1 MSLVIVGSLAFDTIE
16 TPNNRKEKIIGG
28 SCAYAALAASFFTT
42 PNIVAVVGEDFP
54 QDVIELF
61 KSRGIDTSGLEIKK
75 GKTFHWEGRYD
86 DDPNFRTTIRTDLN
100 VFRDFKPNL
109 SQEYRNA
116 DIVFLGNIDPDLQD
130 DVLAQVKNPKLLAM
144 DTINLWINTKKDGLL
159 QVIKNVDYFFANDE
173 EIKLLADEKN
183 LIKAGKKI
191 LKTGPSLVAIKKGE
205 HGALVIEKDFIF
217 GMLAYPCEDVVDPT
231 GAGDS
236 FAGAFLGYLDKVKSY
251 REKDIR
257 TAAVMG
263 STMASFIIE
272 DFGIERFKKLTAEE
286 IECRFNAFKQLVSF

>member
-16 TPNNRKEKIIGG
+16 TPKNRKEKIIGG

-54 QDVIELF
+54 QEVIELF

-86 DDPNFRTTIRTDLN
+86 HDPNFRTTIRTDLN
-100 VFRDFKPNL
+100 VFKDFKPSL
-109 SQEYRNA
+109 SQEYKNA
-116 DIVFLGNIDPDLQD
+116 DIVFLGNIDPDLQE

-144 DTINLWINTKKDGLL
+144 DTINLWINTKKDSLL
-159 QVIKNVDYFFANDE
+159 KVIKSVDYFFANDE

-191 LKTGPSLVAIKKGE
+191 LSTGPSLVAIKKGE

-217 GMLAYPCEDVVDPT
+217 GVLAHPCEDVVDPT

-251 REKDIR
+251 KEKDIR

-272 DFGIERFKKLTAEE
+272 DFGIERFKNLTPEE
-286 IECRFNAFKQLVSF
+286 IEARFNAFKQLVAF

>member
-16 TPNNRKEKIIGG
+16 TPKNRKEKIIGG

-54 QDVIELF
+54 QDVVTLF
-61 KSRGIDTSGLEIKK
+61 KSRGIDTSGLETKQ

-100 VFRDFKPNL
+100 VFSDFKPKL
-109 SQEYRNA
+109 SQENRNA
-116 DIVFLGNIDPDLQD
+116 DIVFLGNIDPDLQE

-144 DTINLWINTKKDGLL
+144 DTINLWINTKRDSLL
-159 QVIKNVDYFFANDE
+159 KVIQKVDYFFANDE
-173 EIKLLADEKN
+173 EIKLLAGEKN

-217 GMLAYPCEDVVDPT
+217 GVLAYPCEDVVDPT

-251 REKDIR
+251 KEKDIR
-257 TAAVMG
+257 TAAVIG
-263 STMASFIIE
+263 STMASFTIE
-272 DFGIERFKKLTAEE
+272 DFGIERFKNLSAEE
-286 IECRFNAFKQLVSF
+286 IERRFNAFKQLVSF